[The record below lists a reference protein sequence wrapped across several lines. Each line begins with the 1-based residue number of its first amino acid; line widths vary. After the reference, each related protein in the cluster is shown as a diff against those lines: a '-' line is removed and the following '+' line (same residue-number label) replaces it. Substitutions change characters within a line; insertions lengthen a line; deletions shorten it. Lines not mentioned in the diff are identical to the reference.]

1 MKGEAKPPAAP
12 RRIADCGPGD
22 IAQTPAGF
30 LRVAEQVKNGTLVEL
45 WHPDEKRRLSATFGV
60 MNDLAV
66 LSVTPRP
73 TCPPSAGGGECDPVR
88 GRETA

>member
-1 MKGEAKPPAAP
+1 VKGKAKPPAAP

-60 MNDLAV
+60 MSDLAV
-66 LSVTPRP
+66 LAVTPRP
-73 TCPPSAGGGECDPVR
+73 TRPPTTGGVECDPVR
-88 GRETA
+88 GREIG

>member
-1 MKGEAKPPAAP
+1 VKGKAKPQTAP
-12 RRIADCGPGD
+12 RRIADCGPGH

-45 WHPDEKRRLSATFGV
+45 WQPEQQRRLSATFGV

-73 TCPPSAGGGECDPVR
+73 ARPPSAGGTEVDPVR
-88 GRETA
+88 GREIA

>member
-1 MKGEAKPPAAP
+1 MKGKAKPPAP
-12 RRIADCGPGD
+12 RQIADCGPGD

-45 WHPDEKRRLSATFGV
+45 WHPEQQRRLSATFGV

-73 TCPPSAGGGECDPVR
+73 ARPLTGSGVECDPVR
-88 GRETA
+88 GTETA

>member
-1 MKGEAKPPAAP
+1 VKGKGKPPAAP
-12 RRIADCGPGD
+12 RRLADCGPGD

-60 MNDLAV
+60 MNDLMV
-66 LSVTPRP
+66 LHVTPRP
-73 TCPPSAGGGECDPVR
+73 ARPPTAVGVECDPVR
-88 GRETA
+88 GREIA